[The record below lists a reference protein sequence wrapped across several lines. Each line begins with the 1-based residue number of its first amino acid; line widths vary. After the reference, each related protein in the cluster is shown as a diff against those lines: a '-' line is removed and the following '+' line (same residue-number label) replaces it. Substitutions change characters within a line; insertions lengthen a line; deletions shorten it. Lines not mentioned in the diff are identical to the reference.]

1 MSLALILGFFFS
13 IFSFYIISLEMSLPE
28 GSILYI
34 LLSVSGLAVQAQTGH
49 GKMQALELYTDCFYF
64 RPFIMC
70 NTRSGLVK

>member
-1 MSLALILGFFFS
+1 
-13 IFSFYIISLEMSLPE
+13 MSLPE

-34 LLSVSGLAVQAQTGH
+34 LLSVSGLAVHGQTGH
-49 GKMQALELYTDCFYF
+49 GKMQALELYTDWFYF